1 MLRRFDTHP
10 MIKRSRLVSSGDF
23 AGESA
28 DNLCLRLEESVP
40 LSKVFK
46 IMKDKSLSFNKI
58 PHSNEPLHA
67 YVTACLGIHRHAA
80 IIVQRSQEYQGKM
93 QTTQCDITILM
104 SDLASNTAIHLCSKY
119 NPLSY
124 NHMIPFH
131 PTKPM

>member
-1 MLRRFDTHP
+1 MVESCFVVLTHTQ
-10 MIKRSRLVSSGDF
+10 RSSVRVSSGDF

-40 LSKVFK
+40 LFN
-46 IMKDKSLSFNKI
+46 IIKDKSLSFNKI
-58 PHSNEPLHA
+58 KLSNEPLHPYLIA
-67 YVTACLGIHRHAA
+67 YLRIHRHAA
-80 IIVQRSQEYQGKM
+80 IIVQRSQEHQGKM
-93 QTTQCDITILM
+93 QTTQCDIIILM